1 MVEITDATLEGK
13 WAAIVKKVAK
23 GGGASV
29 AAELGAL
36 KAETVE
42 FLGGDGGT
50 KAQSDQIVDLTAKLE
65 EGQEA
70 LEKVMEENKTL
81 KERVENLEGALEQ
94 QVTKANEADARASE
108 LEKVSGEL
116 VAKVAELEEELG
128 EDPEEEDEDDG

>member
-1 MVEITDATLEGK
+1 MVEITDATLERK
-13 WAAIVKKVAK
+13 WAEIIKKVGK

-29 AAELGAL
+29 AAELGGL

-50 KAQSDQIVDLTAKLE
+50 KAQSDKILDLAAKLE

-81 KERVENLEGALEQ
+81 KERVTNLEGALEQ
-94 QVTKANEADARASE
+94 QVTKTGDAEARATE
-108 LEKVSGEL
+108 LEKVSDEL
-116 VAKVAELEEELG
+116 VAKVADLEEELG

>member
-1 MVEITDATLEGK
+1 MGEIIDATLEGK
-13 WAAIVKKVAK
+13 WADILKKVAR

-29 AAELGAL
+29 AADLKAL
-36 KAETVE
+36 KAETAE

-70 LEKVMEENKTL
+70 MEKVMEENKTL

-94 QVTKANEADARASE
+94 QVTKANEADARATE
-108 LEKVSGEL
+108 LEKVADEL
-116 VAKVAELEEELG
+116 TAKVADLEEELG